1 VIRRPRGATP
11 MLVAVLVLV
20 LVAGGFTGVALWRRA
35 HRSEFERSLELL
47 PAYTLRASW
56 TDWSGVRTALGA
68 GEPREPDAVRAFI
81 ENAFSSDLS
90 AASSIDESAVALAIN
105 YGFSPANAE
114 WELFGQARDGA
125 VMLLK
130 LPESV
135 DLGQVEDR
143 LEALGYTRPT
153 DADGVWTGGD
163 DVVARIDP
171 TITPELE
178 YVTVLADDHLIV
190 TSDAPAYLENA
201 VQAAQ
206 GDGDALD
213 GDALHGLA
221 GQVDEPLAATA
232 FVGDFACEA
241 LAMSQ
246 ADPEQQ
252 SAATNLIEDAGGI
265 NPVRGLVVAAYAD
278 LRLRVAM
285 AFENDDQAEAN
296 ATSRAQLASGP
307 APGQGEDFPDLF
319 GITKAQRDGANV
331 MLDLQAAPDSYT
343 LSNLI
348 SGPVLF
354 ESC

>member
-1 VIRRPRGATP
+1 VTRRLRGAKLV
-11 MLVAVLVLV
+11 LVAALVLV
-20 LVAGGFTGVALWRRA
+20 LAAGVFTGVTLWRGA

-47 PAYTLRASW
+47 PADTLRASW
-56 TDWSGVRTALGA
+56 TDWSGVRATLGVD
-68 GEPREPDAVRAFI
+68 EPTEPDAIREFTEKAFG
-81 ENAFSSDLS
+81 SDLS

-114 WELFGQARDGA
+114 WELFGQSRDGA

-143 LEALGYTRPT
+143 LESLGYTPPT
-153 DADGVWTGGD
+153 TADGVWSGGE

-178 YVTVLADDHLIV
+178 YLTVLADDHLIV
-190 TSDAPAYLENA
+190 SSDGAGYLETA
-201 VQAAQ
+201 VKAAK
-206 GDGDALD
+206 GDGGGLD

-252 SAATNLIEDAGGI
+252 SAATNLVEDAGGI

-285 AFENDDQAEAN
+285 AFESNEQAEAN
-296 ATSRAQLASGP
+296 ANARARLAQGP
-307 APGQGEDFPDLF
+307 APGQGEDFSDLF
-319 GITKAQRDGANV
+319 GVTKALRDGSTV
-331 MLDLQAAPDSYT
+331 VLDLQAVPDSYA

>member
-1 VIRRPRGATP
+1 MTRRLRGAT
-11 MLVAVLVLV
+11 LV
-20 LVAGGFTGVALWRRA
+20 LVAVVVLALVAGVFTGVALWRRA
-35 HRSEFERSLELL
+35 HRSDFERGLELL
-47 PAYTLRASW
+47 PADTLRASW
-56 TDWSGVRTALGA
+56 TDWSGVRATLGA
-68 GEPREPDAVRAFI
+68 GQPTEPDAIRAFT
-81 ENAFSSDLS
+81 EKAFSSDLS

-114 WELFGQARDGA
+114 WELFGQSRDGA

-153 DADGVWTGGD
+153 QADGVWSGGE

-178 YVTVLADDHLIV
+178 YVTVLADDHLVV
-190 TSDAPAYLENA
+190 TSDGPGYLETA
-201 VQAAQ
+201 VRAAQ
-206 GDGDALD
+206 GDGDELD

-221 GQVDEPLAATA
+221 GEVDEPLAATA

-278 LRLRVAM
+278 LRLRVTM
-285 AFENDDQAEAN
+285 AFENEDQAEAN
-296 ATSRAQLASGP
+296 ANARAQLASGP
-307 APGQGEDFPDLF
+307 APGQGQDFPDLF
-319 GITKAQRDGANV
+319 EVTAATRDGANV
-331 MLDLQAAPDSYT
+331 LLDLQAVPDSYP

-354 ESC
+354 QSC